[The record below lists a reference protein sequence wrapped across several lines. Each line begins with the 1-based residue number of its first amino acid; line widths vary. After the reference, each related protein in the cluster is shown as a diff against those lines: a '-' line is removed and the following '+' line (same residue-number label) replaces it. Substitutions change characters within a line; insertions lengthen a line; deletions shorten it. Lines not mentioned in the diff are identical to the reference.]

1 MTPCTV
7 KHAARTAIVR
17 DSCRDARSGLDRE
30 GRAARYDRTAVTEL
44 SWNWIALLATVPPI
58 LALAGA
64 WPFWRKR
71 QPIFG
76 NLVGTAVIFGSAF
89 ALIMREYVEIDRI
102 TQACLDEGMTCFPE
116 PSAFTRFAIYAFIG
130 LFEVFMLFLF
140 SIRIEERI
148 RRQDYAPEWR

>member
-1 MTPCTV
+1 MR
-7 KHAARTAIVR
+7 AQGSI
-17 DSCRDARSGLDRE
+17 E
-30 GRAARYDRTAVTEL
+30 RAARRGYDRTAVTEL

-102 TQACLDEGMTCFPE
+102 TQACLDEGTTCFPE